1 MRLLYE
7 ALLGLRLCRIDPYK
21 RPAVTRIRGRRRV
34 KRVPVKLA
42 VLLCCAARR
51 GKRATPLRCSRAQA
65 CGARQ
70 SATSVHQ
77 CHTAHGLVG
86 NRGGNYSLALQRRR
100 QAARGHH
107 RGALPTGGG
116 ALISAGGRGQA
127 CELCAWRTGCVEAA
141 AGWPGSCEPM
151 SRVLLLRCSGPWQ
164 YGKSPAAVLMEVHI
178 IKEGEGSP

>member
-141 AGWPGSCEPM
+141 AGWPGPH
-151 SRVLLLRCSGPWQ
+151 VCSSFASKPIYAYIRQVQPQIWARLNAQ
-164 YGKSPAAVLMEVHI
+164 YTSVGMK
-178 IKEGEGSP
+178 